1 MFQVEK
7 ISGKKV
13 SDIVVEQI
21 EEWIRS
27 GNVQPGE
34 KLPSVR
40 EMCEMFDV
48 GRSAVRDALTT
59 LKGRG
64 LVNVK
69 HGEGTFVCHF
79 DTAQLFP
86 DILLIQKSDISKL
99 YQVRK
104 ILEAG
109 IAEMAALNATEKQLN
124 IMEKELDELINAKTL
139 KGWEADYRFHQ
150 AIAEASGNEILVD
163 LMDTVSTTTKKGI
176 MACHRIILS
185 DEKLSKD
192 VAAQHIA
199 IYESM
204 KAKDPVKAREEMYN
218 HLTYVEELLNN
229 HLNESG
235 D

>member
-1 MFQVEK
+1 MLRVEK
-7 ISGKKV
+7 ISSKKV
-13 SDIVVEQI
+13 SDSVVEQI
-21 EEWIRS
+21 EEWIRTS
-27 GNVQPGE
+27 KVEPGE

-40 EMCEMFDV
+40 ELCDMFDV

-79 DTAQLFP
+79 DAAQLLP
-86 DILLIQKSDISKL
+86 DVLLVQKNDISKL

-109 IAEMAALNATEKQLN
+109 IAEMAAVNATEKQL
-124 IMEKELDELINAKTL
+124 IVMKDVLDDLVNAKTL
-139 KGWEADYRFHQ
+139 KSWEADYRFHQ

-176 MACHRIILS
+176 MDCHRIILS
-185 DEKLSKD
+185 NEKLSKD
-192 VAAQHIA
+192 VSAQHIA
-199 IYESM
+199 IYETI
-204 KAKDPVKAREEMYN
+204 KARDPAEAREAMFY